1 MRTLWL
7 ILNGKG
13 AELQGVRTAVEAVRA
28 AGHLLDV
35 RVTWE
40 AGQASDFAR
49 EAAASGVDVVVA
61 GGGDGT
67 VNEIVQGLLSKS
79 DPKTPA
85 LAILP
90 LGTANDLARGLNV
103 PLDDPLAALTL
114 AAEGVISAIDVGFV
128 NDRPFVN
135 VASGGF
141 GAEVT
146 ARTSPELKNALGS
159 AAYSITGLLTAA
171 QLAPYPCR
179 LVAQRQSLDLNVVLL
194 AIGNGRLAGGG
205 YEVAP
210 QAHFDDGLLDLVIA
224 PAVTLGEIPQLLG
237 ELFNVTHEHNQY
249 ILYRQLAAFELHFAD
264 EFQLNLDGE
273 GLRAKDFDVAV
284 RQTAISVVVKSEI
297 LNPKSLTHIP
307 TSAPTDPPSAPETP

>member
-1 MRTLWL
+1 MRTLRL

-13 AELQGVRTAVEAVRA
+13 AENPVIRAAVAAVRA

-40 AGQASDFAR
+40 AGQATDFAR

-67 VNEIVQGLLSKS
+67 VNEIVQGLLATRASKN
-79 DPKTPA
+79 PA

-103 PLDDPLAALTL
+103 PLDDPLAALML
-114 AAEGVISAIDVGFV
+114 AAEGEIADIDVGLV

-146 ARTSPELKNALGS
+146 ARTSPELKNAIGS
-159 AAYSITGLLTAA
+159 AAYSITGLLTAS

-179 LVAQRQSLDLNVVLL
+179 LVANGQMIDLSIVLL

-210 QAHFDDGLLDLVIA
+210 QAQFDDGLLDLVIA
-224 PAVTLGEIPQLLG
+224 PAVTLGEIPQLLQ
-237 ELFNVTHEHNQY
+237 ELFNVTHEDNQY
-249 ILYRQLAAFELHFAD
+249 ILYRQLSAFELHFAED
-264 EFQLNLDGE
+264 FQLNLDGE
-273 GLRAKDFDVAV
+273 GLRAKDFAV
-284 RQTAISVVVKSEI
+284 RVQRNALRVVGRGS
-297 LNPKSLTHIP
+297 P
-307 TSAPTDPPSAPETP
+307 TPPSS